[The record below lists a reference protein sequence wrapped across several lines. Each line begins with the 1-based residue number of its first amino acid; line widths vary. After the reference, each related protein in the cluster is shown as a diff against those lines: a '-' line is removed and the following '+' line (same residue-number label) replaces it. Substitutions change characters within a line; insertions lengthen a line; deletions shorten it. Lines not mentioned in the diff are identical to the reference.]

1 MRDTDRWGLGWWGGG
16 RRSRIS
22 GDFFPSMNL
31 LKRRG
36 VGRGDSLSIGGF
48 PVMLCFEKMKHSFYV
63 YSIGLRKIRGKH
75 GCIVANNAHTDAH
88 GSQVQT
94 AFTCVHVSLAEPK

>member
-1 MRDTDRWGLGWWGGG
+1 MTPIDGVWDGGEG
-16 RRSRIS
+16 
-22 GDFFPSMNL
+22 GDVLEFFPLDESF
-31 LKRRG
+31 KKKGGKG